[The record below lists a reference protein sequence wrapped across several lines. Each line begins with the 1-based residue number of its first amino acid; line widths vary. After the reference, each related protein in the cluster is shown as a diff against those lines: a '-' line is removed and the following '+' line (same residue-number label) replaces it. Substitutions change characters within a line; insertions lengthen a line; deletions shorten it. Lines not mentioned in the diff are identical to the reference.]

1 MKYFKN
7 LLILS
12 SLFFLISY
20 FVLGAFFYIY
30 FSKPNIPVVKDLD
43 LSNPF
48 YIKLTS
54 VLLRKGF
61 GDLYH
66 FNLQGLFNDNPNF
79 ILRFSNNDLKSKDSI
94 YDLIKTNE
102 IIILEDWMKNWR
114 NFNIINN
121 KEEVKAK
128 YKLHG
133 SSAASYYQG
142 YESFTI
148 KSETEINGY
157 KNFKLLNGLKSNY
170 FSIFLNETAHSFN
183 LIAED
188 SGEIIVTNSLGRF
201 QDFFQYNIFDQDY
214 LESKYKMYNS
224 SIIKRNTFFEKNI
237 RNWHASELDDVLYN
251 IDLDIISKKD
261 YELWKKNINGTNEI
275 IYDEKYMGNFLALIQ
290 LFNDPHQITG
300 NNDRWVVNEDKI
312 YPVYRNEGSFQPLS
326 GDEINKNAVFNN
338 YYYSSSY
345 VPYMKAL
352 GNPKVIN
359 YRNQAFKKI
368 IDETLK
374 INNRLDSI
382 YDKYIGIHK
391 RYNKNYVRI
400 KYEHSLKKRI
410 LSSNFNNI
418 RNYLYSGKIMIYYD
432 GDKLKITS
440 TRNNMLSVSVDGQE
454 HSFLPKIYNYNSAS
468 RSLEEKLHELVI
480 NNIKSID
487 SLKIY
492 DSLLKIS
499 LEYEKDYNILLIN

>member
-12 SLFFLISY
+12 SLFFFISY
-20 FVLGAFFYIY
+20 FVLGAFFYVY
-30 FSKPNIPVVKDLD
+30 FSKPNIPLVKDLNF
-43 LSNPF
+43 SNPL
-48 YIKLTS
+48 YTKLTS
-54 VLLRKGF
+54 VLLKKGF

-79 ILRFSNNDLKSKDSI
+79 ILRFSNNDIKSKDSI
-94 YDLIKTNE
+94 YNLIKTNE
-102 IIILEDWMKNWR
+102 VIILEDWMKNWR

-121 KEEVKAK
+121 KEEFKAK

-133 SSAASYYQG
+133 SSVGTYNQG

-170 FSIFLNETAHSFN
+170 FNIFLNEIAHSFN

-214 LESKYKMYNS
+214 LVSKFKMNKP

-237 RNWHASELDDVLYN
+237 RNWHASELDDVSYN
-251 IDLDIISKKD
+251 IDLDLISKKD

-275 IYDEKYMGNFLALIQ
+275 IYDEKYMGDFLALIQ
-290 LFNDPHQITG
+290 LFNDPHQING
-300 NNDRWVVNEDKI
+300 DNDRWVINEDKI
-312 YPVYRNEGSFQPLS
+312 YPVYRNENSLQLLS
-326 GDEINKNAVFNN
+326 GDEINQNSVFANF
-338 YYYSSSY
+338 YYSSSY

-352 GNPKVIN
+352 ANPKVIN
-359 YRNQAFKKI
+359 FRNQAFKKI
-368 IDETLK
+368 IDEKLQ

-382 YDKYIGIHK
+382 YHKYIGIHK
-391 RYNKNYVRI
+391 RYNKNYIKI
-400 KYEHSLKKRI
+400 KYQHSLKKRI

-418 RNYLYSGKIMIYYD
+418 RSYLNGGKTMIYYD

-440 TRNNMLSVSVDGQE
+440 TRNNILSVLVDGQE
-454 HSFLPKIYNYNSAS
+454 HSFLPKSYIYNSAS
-468 RSLEEKLHELVI
+468 RSLEEKLHELVV

-492 DSLLKIS
+492 DSLLNIS